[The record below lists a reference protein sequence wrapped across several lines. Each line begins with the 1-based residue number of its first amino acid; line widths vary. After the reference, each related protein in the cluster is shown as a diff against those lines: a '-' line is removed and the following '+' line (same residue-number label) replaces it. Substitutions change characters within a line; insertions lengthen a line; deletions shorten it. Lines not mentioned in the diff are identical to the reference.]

1 MSGPKPNP
9 PLAMIAAWA
18 AHHKHILVVIHVAS
32 EQLVPI
38 NANTHG
44 RSSDKQT
51 LLHDDIAIY

>member
-1 MSGPKPNP
+1 MSGPRPNHT
-9 PLAMIAAWA
+9 LAMIAAWA
-18 AHHKHILVVIHVAS
+18 EHNKLILFVIHVAS

-51 LLHDDIAIY
+51 LLHDDIAL